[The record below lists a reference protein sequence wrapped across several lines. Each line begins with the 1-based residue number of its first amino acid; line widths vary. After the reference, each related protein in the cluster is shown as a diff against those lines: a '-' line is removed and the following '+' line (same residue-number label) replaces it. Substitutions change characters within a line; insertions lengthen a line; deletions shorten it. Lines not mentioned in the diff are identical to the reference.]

1 MWNGWRKAAI
11 GMSALLTFILLE
23 VTALFAGVTVFLS
36 VVMDLNL
43 PFLADTDNWAG
54 RPPGPPGPGA
64 RFRSGRGISVG
75 PVPKILPAQGLFKF
89 TLSQK

>member
-23 VTALFAGVTVFLS
+23 VTALFVGVAIFLS

-43 PFLADTDNWAG
+43 PFLADTDN
-54 RPPGPPGPGA
+54 
-64 RFRSGRGISVG
+64 
-75 PVPKILPAQGLFKF
+75 
-89 TLSQK
+89 